1 MTIKEHAS
9 KASSQRRS
17 GSRSPALARSIMALA
32 IASRGC
38 SSTPRLRR
46 DFDRH
51 LESDTQETNRLGIK
65 PVALQVL
72 PNRHGWQYGPQIG
85 AVKPLDW

>member
-1 MTIKEHAS
+1 MLEGH
-9 KASSQRRS
+9 Q
-17 GSRSPALARSIMALA
+17 G
-32 IASRGC
+32 
-38 SSTPRLRR
+38 
-46 DFDRH
+46 H
-51 LESDTQETNRLGIK
+51 LESDAQEAGGLGVK